1 MNEYTLHRYMRS
13 LLMFDLPVETANQ
26 RREYRR
32 FIKFL
37 KKEGFIMFQESIY
50 VKLSINESGVK
61 LMKERLKAHVPSKGL
76 VSMIT
81 ITEKQFQNIDFL
93 QGEFVT
99 DIIQSEDKVIEL

>member
-1 MNEYTLHRYMRS
+1 MEEYTLKRYMRS

-26 RREYRR
+26 RREYRK
-32 FIKFL
+32 FVKFL

-61 LMKERLKAHVPSKGL
+61 LLKERIKCMLPSKGL

-81 ITEKQFQNIDFL
+81 VTEKQFQNMDFL

-99 DIIQSEDKVIEL
+99 DIIQSEEKVIEL

>member
-61 LMKERLKAHVPSKGL
+61 LMKERLKAHVPAKGL

-93 QGEFVT
+93 QGDFVT

>member
-37 KKEGFIMFQESIY
+37 KREGFIMFQESIY

-61 LMKERLKAHVPSKGL
+61 LMKERLKAHVPAKGL